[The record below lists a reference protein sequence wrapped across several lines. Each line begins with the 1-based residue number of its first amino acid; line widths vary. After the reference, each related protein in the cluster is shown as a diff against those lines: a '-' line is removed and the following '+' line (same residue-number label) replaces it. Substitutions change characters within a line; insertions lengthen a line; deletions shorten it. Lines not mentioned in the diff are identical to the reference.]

1 MNKRLGT
8 LVTVI
13 AGAAATP
20 APGDPPPMEL
30 EEAVAPIEDVEL
42 VIAESNT
49 PQYMLNIVS
58 GLPSWCA
65 KFYEYDVVRDGAAI
79 EVSVTNLRPALGQTV
94 ACTAIYGYHEGAVNL
109 GSDFGSLLDCLMSLS
124 FLRSQRKSAD

>member
-20 APGDPPPMEL
+20 APGDSPPMEL

-42 VIAESNT
+42 VIAESNL

-58 GLPSWCA
+58 GLPS
-65 KFYEYDVVRDGAAI
+65 G
-79 EVSVTNLRPALGQTV
+79 
-94 ACTAIYGYHEGAVNL
+94 
-109 GSDFGSLLDCLMSLS
+109 
-124 FLRSQRKSAD
+124 